1 MPACV
6 SATTTVRGAKPW
18 IGRGEDA
25 MGFVRRLTSNIGM
38 RGKRQTN
45 EGEQR
50 ALLEKP
56 RDGEQ
61 DRATTR
67 ERWRRRAAAQIG
79 SYVGA
84 VQSASQLA
92 RKHVAEQLRK
102 GLHAVR
108 SINVSTLIR
117 YLLSFVSLDKA
128 KVYVGVPGIRFRGAS
143 RLMSDMVH
151 VYMDVEV
158 VRIKFSVNPRRL
170 RLTRPRLAT
179 LRSENLPFTV
189 PDVSKLN
196 FAIGPEDRP
205 PYITITD
212 PGTPVDWKDR
222 LRDELDERPRCWG
235 ISEQPIGA
243 GQLIN
248 LLIKYGVVGWQVAR
262 ETKKPAAP
270 DSR

>member
-1 MPACV
+1 M
-6 SATTTVRGAKPW
+6 
-18 IGRGEDA
+18 GRGEDV
-25 MGFVRRLTSNIGM
+25 MSFVRRLTSHIGM

-45 EGEQR
+45 KGEQR
-50 ALLEKP
+50 AVVEKLQ
-56 RDGEQ
+56 RDL
-61 DRATTR
+61 AIKR
-67 ERWRRRAAAQIG
+67 ERWRRRTAEQMG
-79 SYVGA
+79 TYVAA

-92 RKHVAEQLRK
+92 RKHMAEQLRK

-108 SINVSTLIR
+108 SINVSTLIK

-128 KVYVGVPGIRFRGAS
+128 RVYVGVPGIRFRGAS